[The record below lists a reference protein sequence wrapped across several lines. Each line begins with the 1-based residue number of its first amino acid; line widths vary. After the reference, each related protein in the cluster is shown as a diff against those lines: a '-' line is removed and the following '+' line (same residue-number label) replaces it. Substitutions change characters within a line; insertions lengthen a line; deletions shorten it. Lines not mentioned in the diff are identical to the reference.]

1 MNNSDSILNYRSAI
15 LAVNVIGGMLE
26 PAKIYLSQLCTVP
39 TKTVPQSTNS
49 AKSKLNAEIK
59 KDL

>member
-26 PAKIYLSQLCTVP
+26 PAKVYLSQLCTVL
-39 TKTVPQSTNS
+39 TKTVPQTT